1 MINIPS
7 VRASFLEPFYLA
19 AKELGSPVESVLQ
32 SVGLPTQLPE
42 EKELLL
48 LEINCWKFVHSVAK
62 KEYCSI
68 YGLVAGKTKPWTEIV
83 TIQPLFKDCLNLYEL
98 LKRVVII
105 APTQSLT
112 SRYALV
118 EEGDFIWFVNL
129 CPRLLPEKESIQ
141 IELFDILGMIQLVQA
156 GVGKN
161 WRPEEIH
168 LTIKYDY
175 EVEHASQLNP
185 SCILFSKPH
194 AKVKIPRKLLSLPIS
209 ETISNNCARGKDMDS
224 VELIPE
230 TFVLQLTS
238 IVGSYIEAG
247 TVNKKLI
254 SNALDIS
261 PRTLQRRL
269 AQNSISFSTIIDLV
283 RFDKAQRLIKDS
295 DLTMLE
301 ISLMLGYQNAS
312 SFTRSFR
319 RLSGASP
326 KEFRLFGI
334 EAS

>member
-1 MINIPS
+1 M
-7 VRASFLEPFYLA
+7 EPFYLA
-19 AKELGSPVESVLQ
+19 AKGIGSPVESILQ
-32 SVGLPTQLPE
+32 SVRLPSQLPE

-48 LEINCWKFVHSVAK
+48 LEINCWKFVHSIAK

-68 YGLVAGKTKPWTEIV
+68 YGLVAGETKPWTEIV

-98 LKRVVII
+98 LKRLVIF

-112 SRYALV
+112 SRFAVV
-118 EEGDFIWFVNL
+118 EEAEFVWFVNL
-129 CPRLLPEKESIQ
+129 CLRLLPEKESIQ
-141 IELFDILGMIQLVQA
+141 IELFDVLGMIQLVQA
-156 GVGKN
+156 CAGNN

-168 LTIKYDY
+168 LTIKHDY
-175 EVEHASQLNP
+175 EVEYASQLNP
-185 SCILFSKPH
+185 GCIFFSKPH
-194 AKVKIPRKLLSLPIS
+194 AKFKIPRKLLSLPIS

-224 VELIPE
+224 VEPIPE
-230 TFVLQLTS
+230 IFVLQLAS

-247 TVNKKLI
+247 TVNKKTI
-254 SNALDIS
+254 AHALDIS

-269 AQNSISFSTIIDLV
+269 EQNSTSFSTIIDLV
-283 RFDKAQRLIKDS
+283 RFDKAQRLIKYS

-319 RLSGASP
+319 RLSGVSP

-334 EAS
+334 EES